1 MSPIHQLLG
10 NNNKMWGGGATGG
23 KIPVS
28 MLAESGG
35 IQSAGALAGGHLS
48 LSLYLSLWKILSE
61 GSLLSFFLAKDY
73 VADLVH
79 HKLYSDLFIATCS
92 WSRAIWGG
100 CLFLEV

>member
-1 MSPIHQLLG
+1 
-10 NNNKMWGGGATGG
+10 MWGGGATGG

-61 GSLLSFFLAKDY
+61 GSLLSFFFLQKIT
-73 VADLVH
+73 
-79 HKLYSDLFIATCS
+79 SRTLFTTNYILTCLLQPAAGPVLSGVGVSSWKCSGATFD
-92 WSRAIWGG
+92 GQKYG
-100 CLFLEV
+100 